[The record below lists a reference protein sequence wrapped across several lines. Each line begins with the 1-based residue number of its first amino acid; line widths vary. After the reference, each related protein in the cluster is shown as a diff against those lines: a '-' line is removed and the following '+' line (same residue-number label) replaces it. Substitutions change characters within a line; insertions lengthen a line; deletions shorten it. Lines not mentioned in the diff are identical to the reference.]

1 MQVSISGPRR
11 HTAVARATL
20 ALCALLGTTGVL
32 AQNADGS
39 DPTSPALS
47 EVQVRETSG
56 SSGYQGAQ
64 RNTAATR
71 TDTPLLETPQAVRV
85 VPQQLI
91 EDLGARRLADMV
103 NNAAVVVGVEAMAA
117 AQGMEFDRSLKSSP
131 LIEAQF
137 AAIRQRVAFLEQ
149 DRYLAPDIDAMREWA
164 LQADWPAPLRA
175 CQPSHA

>member
-32 AQNADGS
+32 AQNTDNS
-39 DPTSPALS
+39 DPNSPTLS

-91 EDLGARRLADMV
+91 EDLGARRLADTV
-103 NNAAVVVGVEAMAA
+103 DFVSGITRLNDFGGTWDNSPFAASATPMGAACSTALRRAGAMARSATWPRSSGWNFSKAPPLPCMAA
-117 AQGMEFDRSLKSSP
+117 ASQ
-131 LIEAQF
+131 
-137 AAIRQRVAFLEQ
+137 AA
-149 DRYLAPDIDAMREWA
+149 
-164 LQADWPAPLRA
+164 
-175 CQPSHA
+175 PSMW